1 MSTNTEKF
9 NRQQAIDELV
19 EQDMNMYEDSVEV
32 LVTDPKWEN
41 LLDMIEN
48 IRRNGHKGFEQYS
61 DKELQQELQER
72 VGE

>member
-19 EQDMNMYEDSVEV
+19 EQDMNMYEDSV
-32 LVTDPKWEN
+32 DAIQGN
-41 LLDMIEN
+41 LLDVIED

-72 VGE
+72 VEE